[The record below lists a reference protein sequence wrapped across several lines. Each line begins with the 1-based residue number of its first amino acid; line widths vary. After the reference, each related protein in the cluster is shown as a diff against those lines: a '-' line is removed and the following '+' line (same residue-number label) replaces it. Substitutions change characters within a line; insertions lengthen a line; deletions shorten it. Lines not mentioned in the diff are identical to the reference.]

1 MNAAAN
7 GASDPLN
14 SPSSPDAPGSPYD
27 VGHVD
32 ITRLALLTNPH
43 AGKGGA
49 ALAAEIARDRFA
61 DRGIDVVSLQGASP
75 DGARELAARMVA
87 EDGIDALVV
96 CGGDGLINLAL
107 QEQAGSGVPLGI
119 VPAGTGNDHAREYGI
134 PTHPRRAA
142 DIVANGFTTT
152 TDLGIMRNDDGDE
165 HWFGTI
171 ACAGF
176 DSLVSDRTNRIFWPK
191 GQMRYN
197 IAIVAE
203 FLNFHS
209 IPTRLVL
216 DPGTP
221 EEQVI
226 DENMTLVAMGNTKSY
241 GGGMLICPDA
251 DHHDGIL
258 DITVLES
265 MGRVKAASK
274 FIKIRRQ
281 LRRGRGEH
289 HRARKV
295 RIEMTD
301 RPAWVAGVAGR
312 STGTPTVMLPA
323 PPWRSRSSQV
333 QDAISCPGRGCTFGW
348 AWVRACSWLWAAGPV
363 FLRPSS

>member
-14 SPSSPDAPGSPYD
+14 SPSSPDAPGFPYD

-258 DITVLES
+258 DITVLER

-274 FIKIRRQ
+274 FIKIFD
-281 LRRGRGEH
+281 GSFVEEEGVNTY
-289 HRARKV
+289 RARKV

-301 RPAWVAGVAGR
+301 RAGMGGRGGRPINGYADGDCFAPLPMEVEVVPGAGR
-312 STGTPTVMLPA
+312 YIVP
-323 PPWRSRSSQV
+323 
-333 QDAISCPGRGCTFGW
+333 
-348 AWVRACSWLWAAGPV
+348 
-363 FLRPSS
+363 RP

>member
-1 MNAAAN
+1 MSEHRHA
-7 GASDPLN
+7 
-14 SPSSPDAPGSPYD
+14 YE

-32 ITRLALLTNPH
+32 LRRIALLTNPH

-49 ALAAEIARDRFA
+49 GAAADIARDRFA
-61 DRGIDVVSLQGASP
+61 DHGIDVVSIQGASP
-75 DGARELAARMVA
+75 QGARELAGRMVA

-107 QEQAGSGVPLGI
+107 QEQAGSSTPLGI
-119 VPAGTGNDHAREYGI
+119 IPAGTGNDHAREYGI
-134 PTHPRRAA
+134 PTHTRRAA
-142 DIVANGFTTT
+142 DVIARGFCTT
-152 TDLGIMRNDDGDE
+152 TDLGLMRNDAGEE

-176 DSLVSDRTNRIFWPK
+176 DSLVSDRTNRISWPR

-197 IAIVAE
+197 ISIVAE

-216 DPGTP
+216 DPGTD
-221 EEQVI
+221 EEKVI
-226 DENMTLVAMGNTKSY
+226 EENMTLVAMGNTKSY

-258 DITVLES
+258 DVTVLER
-265 MGRVKAASK
+265 MGRAKAALK
-274 FIKIRRQ
+274 FMKIFDGSFVEEQ
-281 LRRGRGEH
+281 GVNTY
-289 HRARKV
+289 RAKKV

-301 RPAWVAGVAGR
+301 KGGQHINGYADGDLFAPLPMEVEVVPGAGR
-312 STGTPTVMLPA
+312 YLVP
-323 PPWRSRSSQV
+323 
-333 QDAISCPGRGCTFGW
+333 
-348 AWVRACSWLWAAGPV
+348 
-363 FLRPSS
+363 RP

>member
-1 MNAAAN
+1 MSDAVSGRDAA
-7 GASDPLN
+7 
-14 SPSSPDAPGSPYD
+14 YE

-32 ITRLALLTNPH
+32 LQRVALLTNPH
-43 AGKGGA
+43 AGKGRAG
-49 ALAAEIARDRFA
+49 LAAEIARGRFA
-61 DRGIDVVSLQGASP
+61 DHGIDVLTIQGADP
-75 DGARELAARMVA
+75 EGARDLARQMV
-87 EDGIDALVV
+87 EDPEVDALVV

-119 VPAGTGNDHAREYGI
+119 IPAGTGNDHAREYGI

-142 DIVANGFTTT
+142 DVIARGFYTT
-152 TDLGIMRNDDGDE
+152 TDLGRMRALEGEDAGRE

-176 DSLVSDRTNRIFWPK
+176 DSLVSDRTNRIVWPK

-197 IAIVAE
+197 ISIVAE

-216 DPGTP
+216 DPDTP
-221 EEQVI
+221 EERVI
-226 DENMTLVAMGNTKSY
+226 EENMTLVAMGNTKSY

-258 DITVLES
+258 DITVLER
-265 MGRVKAASK
+265 MGRTRAAFK
-274 FIKIRRQ
+274 FIKIFD
-281 LRRGRGEH
+281 GSFVEEEGVNTY
-289 HRARKV
+289 RAKKV

-301 RPAWVAGVAGR
+301 PRGGRGGERINGYADGDCFAPLPMEVELVPGAGR
-312 STGTPTVMLPA
+312 YLVP
-323 PPWRSRSSQV
+323 
-333 QDAISCPGRGCTFGW
+333 
-348 AWVRACSWLWAAGPV
+348 
-363 FLRPSS
+363 RP

>member
-1 MNAAAN
+1 M
-7 GASDPLN
+7 
-14 SPSSPDAPGSPYD
+14 SSPYE

-32 ITRLALLTNPH
+32 LKRIALLTNPH

-49 ALAAEIARDRFA
+49 ASAAEIARDRFA
-61 DRGIDVVSLQGASP
+61 DHGIDVVSIQGASP
-75 DGARELAARMVA
+75 EGARDLAGRMVA
-87 EDGIDALVV
+87 EEGIDALVV

-107 QEQAGSGVPLGI
+107 QEQAGSSTPLGI
-119 VPAGTGNDHAREYGI
+119 IPAGTGNDHAREYGI

-142 DIVANGFTTT
+142 DVVARGFCTT
-152 TDLGIMRNDDGDE
+152 TDLGLMRNDAGDE

-176 DSLVSDRTNRIFWPK
+176 DSLVSDRTNRISWPK

-197 IAIVAE
+197 VSIVAE

-216 DPGTP
+216 DPGTDG
-221 EEQVI
+221 ERVI
-226 DENMTLVAMGNTKSY
+226 EENMTLVAMGNTRSY

-258 DITVLES
+258 DITVLER
-265 MGRVKAASK
+265 MGRVKAALK
-274 FIKIRRQ
+274 FMKIFD
-281 LRRGRGEH
+281 GSFVEEEGVNTY
-289 HRARKV
+289 RARRV

-301 RPAWVAGVAGR
+301 RGGQQINGYADGDRFAPLPMEVEVVPGAGKYLV
-312 STGTPTVMLPA
+312 P
-323 PPWRSRSSQV
+323 
-333 QDAISCPGRGCTFGW
+333 
-348 AWVRACSWLWAAGPV
+348 
-363 FLRPSS
+363 RP

>member
-1 MNAAAN
+1 M
-7 GASDPLN
+7 STD
-14 SPSSPDAPGSPYD
+14 SSRYD

-32 ITRLALLTNPH
+32 LKRIALLTNPH

-49 ALAAEIARDRFA
+49 AHAADVARDRFA
-61 DRGIDVVSLQGASP
+61 EHGIDVVSIQGASP
-75 DGARELAARMVA
+75 EGARELAGRMVA

-107 QEQAGSGVPLGI
+107 QEQAQSTTPLGI
-119 VPAGTGNDHAREYGI
+119 IPAGTGNDHAREYGI
-134 PTHPRRAA
+134 PTHTRRAA
-142 DIVANGFTTT
+142 DVVARGFTTT
-152 TDLGIMRNDDGDE
+152 TDLGLMRNDAGDE

-176 DSLVSDRTNRIFWPK
+176 DSLVSDRTNRISWPK

-197 IAIVAE
+197 ISIVAE

-216 DPGTP
+216 NP
-221 EEQVI
+221 ETEGEQVI
-226 DENMTLVAMGNTKSY
+226 EENMTLVAMGNTKSY

-258 DITVLES
+258 DITVLER
-265 MGRVKAASK
+265 MNRARAAVK
-274 FIKIRRQ
+274 FIKIFD
-281 LRRGRGEH
+281 GSFVEEAGVSTY
-289 HRARKV
+289 RAKKV

-301 RPAWVAGVAGR
+301 RGGRHINGYADGDRFAPLPMEVEVVPGAGCYLV
-312 STGTPTVMLPA
+312 P
-323 PPWRSRSSQV
+323 
-333 QDAISCPGRGCTFGW
+333 
-348 AWVRACSWLWAAGPV
+348 
-363 FLRPSS
+363 RP

>member
-1 MNAAAN
+1 MSDMTSGQGAA
-7 GASDPLN
+7 
-14 SPSSPDAPGSPYD
+14 YQ

-32 ITRLALLTNPH
+32 LQRVALLTNPH
-43 AGKGGA
+43 AGKGRAG
-49 ALAAEIARDRFA
+49 LAAEIARDRFA
-61 DRGIDVVSLQGASP
+61 DHGIDVLTIQGADP
-75 DGARELAARMVA
+75 EGARDLARQMV
-87 EDGIDALVV
+87 EDPDVDALVV

-119 VPAGTGNDHAREYGI
+119 IPAGTGNDHAREYGI

-142 DIVANGFTTT
+142 DVIARGFTTT
-152 TDLGIMRNDDGDE
+152 TDLGIMRNDAGDE

-176 DSLVSDRTNRIFWPK
+176 DSLVSDRTNRIVWPK

-197 IAIVAE
+197 ISIVAE

-221 EEQVI
+221 EERLLE
-226 DENMTLVAMGNTKSY
+226 ENMTLVAMGNTRSY

-258 DITVLES
+258 DITVLER
-265 MGRVKAASK
+265 MNRARAAFK
-274 FIKIRRQ
+274 FIKIFD
-281 LRRGRGEH
+281 GSFVEEAGVSTY
-289 HRARKV
+289 RAKKV

-301 RPAWVAGVAGR
+301 RGGQHINGYADGDCFAPLPMEVELVPGAGR
-312 STGTPTVMLPA
+312 YIVP
-323 PPWRSRSSQV
+323 
-333 QDAISCPGRGCTFGW
+333 
-348 AWVRACSWLWAAGPV
+348 
-363 FLRPSS
+363 RP